1 MRIKDDS
8 QQVYG
13 MKQDFHF
20 YASNALEWMTGDD
33 IESLLKKIR
42 QSSKSCRYNKELHF
56 WLYYVPID
64 IEIAEYQINHYRP
77 QVDGAIFLGE
87 YK

>member
-1 MRIKDDS
+1 MRITDNS

-33 IESLLKKIR
+33 IESVLKKIR
-42 QSSKSCRYNKELHF
+42 KSSKTGRYGELHF

-64 IEIAEYQINHYRP
+64 IKIAEYQIDHYRP